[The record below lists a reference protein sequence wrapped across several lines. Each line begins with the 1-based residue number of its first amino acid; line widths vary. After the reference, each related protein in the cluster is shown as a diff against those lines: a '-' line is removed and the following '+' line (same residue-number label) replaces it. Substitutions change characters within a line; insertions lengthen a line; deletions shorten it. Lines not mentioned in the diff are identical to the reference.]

1 MFRRA
6 PCRWLAAGVMALAV
20 APAWAANAPIYKC
33 FDNHLSLVYTDVP
46 CKDGEQLDIR
56 AGDADPKA
64 VARLDRALDQIDQS
78 AAQRMLDDRRAADAR
93 AAAAWMPGGP
103 ENDLAPEGP
112 GAPFA
117 YGYGYGYGNGY
128 YSYPP
133 FLRPMLH
140 HPHRP
145 HGVPRTVPAVPH
157 LPRS

>member
-33 FDNHLSLVYTDVP
+33 FDNHLGLVYTDVP

-64 VARLDRALDQIDQS
+64 VARLDRALDQLDQS
-78 AAQRMLDDRRAADAR
+78 AAQRMLDDRHAADTR
-93 AAAAWMPGGP
+93 TAAAWLPP
-103 ENDLAPEGP
+103 EGDMAPEGP
-112 GAPFA
+112 SAPFA
-117 YGYGYGYGNGY
+117 YGYGYGNGY
-128 YSYPP
+128 FPYPL
-133 FLRPMLH
+133 FMRPMLH
-140 HPHRP
+140 HPRPHRP
-145 HGVPRTVPAVPH
+145 HGVPHTVPVVPH